1 MNLESVSFE
10 LKTIRRLFEQ
20 VDPVDISGTLEKYG
34 IILCLFDLIMR
45 RVREERDPR
54 NYNEMFNGK
63 SLSLPYFEEKLG
75 LFMQRRREAIWKK
88 CSISLHLSSKSG
100 VQNCTSFTPFRGSSY
115 ALAICTTFSAGV
127 TGLFCQYR

>member
-20 VDPVDISGTLEKYG
+20 VDPADISGTLEKYG

-45 RVREERDPR
+45 RVRQERDPK

-63 SLSLPYFEEKLG
+63 SLSLPYFEEKLA
-75 LFMQRRREAIWKK
+75 LF
-88 CSISLHLSSKSG
+88 
-100 VQNCTSFTPFRGSSY
+100 VQQFGYHVHGHPGEQDWLRAARGNLEKVFHQLAPFE
-115 ALAICTTFSAGV
+115 
-127 TGLFCQYR
+127 

>member
-10 LKTIRRLFEQ
+10 LKTIRRLFEE

-34 IILCLFDLIMR
+34 IIICLFDLIMR
-45 RVREERDPR
+45 RVRQERDPK

-75 LFMQRRREAIWKK
+75 LF
-88 CSISLHLSSKSG
+88 
-100 VQNCTSFTPFRGSSY
+100 VQQFGYHVHGHPGEQDWLRAARGNLEKVFHQLAPFE
-115 ALAICTTFSAGV
+115 
-127 TGLFCQYR
+127 

>member
-20 VDPVDISGTLEKYG
+20 VDPADISGTLEKYG
-34 IILCLFDLIMR
+34 IILCLFDLIIR
-45 RVREERDPR
+45 RVRQERDPK

-75 LFMQRRREAIWKK
+75 LF
-88 CSISLHLSSKSG
+88 
-100 VQNCTSFTPFRGSSY
+100 VQQFGYHVHGHPGR
-115 ALAICTTFSAGV
+115 
-127 TGLFCQYR
+127 TGLAQGGAR